1 MSEISEA
8 APSNVRGSSPGVD
21 AVFRRLADLADPTE
35 AKVIRAFAEIFFA
48 KASSDFLHE
57 RSTDALAHA
66 VLGTFRFLQRSRSGR
81 VDVQVFNPTVEE
93 EGWSSPITVVRSNI
107 SDRPFIVDTIREY
120 LHSQQLAIEY
130 LIYPAPYVERD
141 EQGAIKVIRAAAPG
155 EPKESLVYCEVAQVT
170 DPHQLEDLR
179 REVTRR
185 LQDVV
190 RATDDFNA
198 MQDAVNKVV
207 AELGVPARALSHRR
221 AELTEIQAFLRW
233 LRDGAFVFLGY
244 RAYDLVES
252 KGRVEIV
259 VQPRS
264 GLGIMRNEATSSHAD
279 GVALQSL
286 DPSLRALADG
296 GPALIISKTNSEA
309 TIHRRARMDCVG
321 VKKLDAQGNVVGEH
335 RFIGLFTSRAYAEDA
350 EKIPILRNKLVQ
362 LLEATGV
369 GADSHDYKE
378 MRTVFNSMPKEELFL
393 ASAEQIE
400 ADIHAVLTAYHAEA
414 VRVTLR
420 EDVLHRGVSV
430 MVIIQSDRFSGD
442 VRKQIERILME
453 AFQGEVLNYHLALG
467 GGDQA
472 RLHFYMG
479 AHPDRLESV
488 KAEDLEL
495 RISDLTRSWVDR
507 MREGLERV
515 RPPDE
520 VRRLARRYGIAFT
533 QEYQAAT
540 GSQVA
545 VQDVLEL
552 EAMQAESRSV
562 SVSFSNNADMS
573 WVPGE
578 ETVTELR
585 LYQLGGPL
593 ILSEFMPILENAG
606 LRVIAVNPFEV
617 KGGGVARAI
626 VYAFA
631 VQDKAGKQLDVDG
644 SAAAVAQTILAV
656 RAGDVSNDIVN
667 GLVLQTGLHWREV
680 DVLRAYSAYAF
691 QLGAVPA
698 RFALPM
704 AMLKHPHVARML
716 FDLFQ
721 AKFDPDRQ
729 GDIAA
734 RRLAAL
740 DVRTAVVEALQ
751 GVTLLA
757 EDRALRRLLTLIE
770 ATVRTNYYR
779 NGGRTPTRRSG
790 GVPYVSFKFACEA
803 LSAVTKSRLL
813 FEVWVRS
820 SRMEGVHLRGAKVAR
835 GGIRWS
841 DRLDDFRTEILG
853 LVKTQVVKNAVIVPS
868 GSKGG
873 FVLLRPF
880 APLTPAEPD
889 KIAEEGKE
897 QYRTL
902 MRGLLDLTD
911 NIDPS
916 GTVIPPERVIAFD
929 EPDPYLVV
937 AADKG
942 TAKFSDVANGI
953 AAEYGFWLGD
963 AFASGGSQGYDHKAV
978 GITAMGAWECVKRH
992 FREKGKDIQ
1001 IEPFT
1006 VVGIGDMS
1014 GDVFGNGM
1022 LLSRQIKLVA
1032 AFDHRHVFVDPDP
1045 DPERSFQER
1054 ERMFLLPRSSWADYD
1069 KALLS
1074 RGGMIVPRGSKEV
1087 ALGPEA
1093 LAALG
1098 LPENTPAMDGE
1109 ALIRAVLRAPVELLW
1124 NGGIGTYVKA
1134 PEETHHDAGDP
1145 PNDAVRVNADELR
1158 CGVVGEGGNLGF
1170 TQRARIDYALAG
1182 GRIDTDAMDN
1192 SAGVDLSDH
1201 EVNLKILLN
1210 PAVQTGRITEAR
1222 RNDLLKELTGQVA
1235 ELVLKDNRSQSLAI
1249 SLDELRLGDSTD
1261 EFRDLMMGLEK
1272 AGMLDRMAET
1282 LPNFE
1287 TLSERHEAGKS
1298 LTRPELC
1305 VLLAYSKLWMKA
1317 QLIAGELPD
1326 DPMLESYLVGYFPPA
1341 AVAEVGEERLRA
1353 HRLRREIVTSQVTN
1367 DLVDL
1372 MGSAFVMRVAR
1383 DSGRPVSEVV
1393 RAWSIA
1399 AHLAQPRALIKKV
1412 GAESKPIPI
1421 QVQYEWQL
1429 RLARVLERTARWV
1442 LQHVPSEKP
1451 SEQLVAESAKGLAA
1465 LREHFSEIV
1474 AGGDRDLYDERMA
1487 DIRQYTSDGK
1497 LAEEMAT
1504 LPFLDQ
1510 LLEIV
1515 RVAKETEADPLGA
1528 GRAFYRVSEVLSVQW
1543 LRTAIFEAA
1552 GDDRWEQRAALALA
1566 DDLSRAHHRLVAQV
1580 MRGRA
1585 GASDIDGAA
1594 DLLIESRRQ
1603 EVTRFQALL
1612 QEIQAEQTMSLSG
1625 VSVAVREIAWLSDRM
1640 NSGVR

>member
-1 MSEISEA
+1 MSEISEHA
-8 APSNVRGSSPGVD
+8 SPRAPGDSPSVD
-21 AVFRRLADLADPTE
+21 VVCRRLAELAEPAE
-35 AKVIRAFAEIFFA
+35 AKAIQSFAALFFA
-48 KASSDFLHE
+48 KAPLDFLHE
-57 RSTDALAHA
+57 RSTDALAHV
-66 VLGTFRFLQRSRSGR
+66 VLGTFRFLQRAEPGR
-81 VDVQVFNPTVEE
+81 VDVQVLNPTVEE
-93 EGWSSPITVVRSNI
+93 EGWSAPVTVVRSNI

-120 LHSQQLAIEY
+120 LHSQELAIEY
-130 LIYPAPYVERD
+130 LIYPAPYLERD
-141 EQGAIKVIRAAAPG
+141 GQGRIKVVRAAAPG
-155 EPKESLVYCEVAQVT
+155 EPKESLVYCEVAQIT
-170 DPHQLEDLR
+170 DAGELENIR

-198 MQDAVNKVV
+198 MQDAVNRVV
-207 AELGVPARALSHRR
+207 AELGAPARSLPEQH

-259 VQPRS
+259 VHPGS
-264 GLGIMRNEATSSHAD
+264 GLGIMRDEASSHAD
-279 GVALQSL
+279 GVALQSP
-286 DPSLRALADG
+286 DPSLRALAEG
-296 GPALIISKTNSEA
+296 GPALVISKTNSEA
-309 TIHRRARMDCVG
+309 TIHRRARMDYVG

-350 EKIPILRNKLVQ
+350 EEIPILRNKLIQ

-378 MRTVFNSMPKEELFL
+378 MHTVFNSMPREELFL

-400 ADIHAVLTAYHAEA
+400 SAIHAVLTAYHADA
-414 VRVTLR
+414 VHVTLR
-420 EDVLHRGVSV
+420 ADVLHGGVSV
-430 MVIIQSDRFSGD
+430 MVIIPSDRFSGD
-442 VRKQIERILME
+442 VRKQIEHVLMD
-453 AFQGEVLNYHLALG
+453 AFQGELLNYHLALG
-467 GGDQA
+467 RGDQA
-472 RLHFYMG
+472 RLHFYLG

-488 KAEDLEL
+488 KAPDLEL
-495 RISDLTRSWVDR
+495 KIAELTRSWSDR
-507 MREGLERV
+507 VREGLERV

-520 VRRLARRYGIAFT
+520 ARRLARRYDIAFT

-540 GSQVA
+540 SSALA
-545 VQDVLEL
+545 VQDILEL
-552 EAMQAESRSV
+552 EAMQAEARPV
-562 SVSFSNNADMS
+562 SVSFSNHADMA

-578 ETVTELR
+578 ESVTELR

-593 ILSEFMPILENAG
+593 ILSEFMPILENTG
-606 LRVIAVNPFEV
+606 LRVLAVNPFEV

-631 VQDKAGKQLDVDG
+631 VQDKTGKQVDVDAC
-644 SAAAVAQTILAV
+644 AAAVAQTILAV
-656 RAGDVSNDIVN
+656 RAGDVSNDIAN
-667 GLVLQTGLHWREV
+667 GLVLKTGLHWREV

-704 AMLKHPHVARML
+704 ALLKHPHVAHML

-721 AKFDPDRQ
+721 ARFDPDRQ
-729 GDIAA
+729 GDLEARRSAA
-734 RRLAAL
+734 R
-740 DVRTAVVEALQ
+740 DVKTAVAEALQ

-779 NGGRTPTRRSG
+779 SGGRTPTRRSG
-790 GVPYVSFKFACEA
+790 GVPYTSFKFACEA
-803 LSAVTKSRLL
+803 FSAVAKSRLM

-820 SRMEGVHLRGAKVAR
+820 SRMEGVHLRGAKGAR

-873 FVLLRPF
+873 FVLLR
-880 APLTPAEPD
+880 APAESD
-889 KIAEEGKE
+889 KLAEEGKE

-992 FREKGKDIQ
+992 FRERGKDIQ
-1001 IEPFT
+1001 SEPFT

-1022 LLSRQIKLVA
+1022 LLSRKIRLLA

-1045 DPERSFQER
+1045 DPERSFRER
-1054 ERMFLLPRSSWADYD
+1054 ERMFALPRSSWADYD

-1074 RGGMIVPRGSKEV
+1074 KGGMIVPRGAKEV

-1098 LPENTPAMDGE
+1098 LPEDTPSMDGE
-1109 ALIRAVLRAPVELLW
+1109 ALIRAVLRAPGELLW

-1145 PNDAVRVNADELR
+1145 PNDAVRVNADQLR
-1158 CGVVGEGGNLGF
+1158 CQVVGEGGNLGF

-1182 GRIDTDAMDN
+1182 GRINTDAMDN

-1210 PAVQTGRITEAR
+1210 PAVRMGRITETR
-1222 RNDLLKELTGQVA
+1222 RNEVLKDLTKQVA
-1235 ELVLKDNRSQSLAI
+1235 ELVLKDSRSQSLAI
-1249 SLDELRLGDSTD
+1249 SLDELRVAESSD
-1261 EFRDLMMGLEK
+1261 EFRDLMIGLEK
-1272 AGMLDRMAET
+1272 SGLLDRMSET

-1287 TLSERHEAGKS
+1287 TIAERRETGKT

-1305 VLLAYSKLWMKA
+1305 VLLAYSKLWVKA
-1317 QLIAGELPD
+1317 QLLGSELPD

-1341 AVAEVGEERLRA
+1341 AVAEAGEEQLRG
-1353 HRLRREIVTSQVTN
+1353 HQLRREIVTSQLTN

-1383 DSGRPVSEVV
+1383 DSGRPVSEVL
-1393 RAWSIA
+1393 RAWSLA
-1399 AHLAQPRALIKKV
+1399 AHLAEPRTLIRKV
-1412 GAESKPIPI
+1412 AAQSKPIPTA
-1421 QVQYEWQL
+1421 VQYDWQL
-1429 RLARVLERTARWV
+1429 RLARMLERTVRWV
-1442 LQHVPSEKP
+1442 LQNVPAEKP
-1451 SEQLVAESAKGLAA
+1451 SEQIVAENLKGLAA
-1465 LREHFSEIV
+1465 LRAHFGEIV
-1474 AGGDRDLYDERMA
+1474 AGGDRDLYEERMA
-1487 DIRQYTSDGK
+1487 DIRQYTEDGS
-1497 LAEEMAT
+1497 LAEELAT
-1504 LPFLDQ
+1504 LRFLDQ
-1510 LLEIV
+1510 LLEIL
-1515 RVAKETEADPLGA
+1515 RVANETDADPLA
-1528 GRAFYRVSEVLSVQW
+1528 AARAFYRVSDVLNVQW
-1543 LRTAIFEAA
+1543 LRNAIFETA
-1552 GDDRWEQRAALALA
+1552 GDDRWEQRAALALS
-1566 DDLSRAHHRLVAQV
+1566 DDLNRAHHKLVAQV
-1580 MRGRA
+1580 MRSRA
-1585 GASDIDGAA
+1585 GAPDIDVAA
-1594 DLLIESRRQ
+1594 DNLIESRRR
-1603 EVTRFQALL
+1603 EVTRFQTLL
-1612 QEIQAEQTMSLSG
+1612 QEIQGEQAMSLSG
-1625 VSVAVREIAWLSDRM
+1625 LSVAVREIAWLSDRL
-1640 NSGVR
+1640 NGGAL